1 MRDRLSE
8 VIDGWFAVAY
18 SRDIAAGA
26 LRVVDYMGRA
36 IALFRTQSGRLLAS
50 DAYCPHLGAALAT
63 MGRVEGEELVCGG
76 HGFHF
81 DDRGVCTRAYGRAA
95 SNVRL
100 RTCHVREQLGAIFLW
115 YHHRDAAP
123 SWELPALDEAAW
135 SAPLHKSLQLATH
148 PQEIVENAVDV
159 GHFEGV
165 HGLSQATSGK
175 LQVAGHRLSSSGT
188 FTSRAIGPFDQLCV
202 TVSFQFEAFGLGL
215 ARSEAYFPGL
225 GLRLRAYAAPTLRK
239 DGTTELR
246 CWTQVYDAPGV
257 VSRLPGVGRAIPA
270 ALARF
275 LLGRAWGA
283 VFSHDLAKDALYWT
297 TKRYLSPPALAR
309 LDTQIG
315 PYRKWALQFYPAH
328 TARRTRSLPTVTVP
342 GARAG
347 HEACPLVPSLDGA
360 HFVAAGE
367 PARVRASRRRREPAA
382 ISS

>member
-18 SRDIAAGA
+18 SRDIAAGT
-26 LRVVDYMGRA
+26 LRVVDYMGRP
-36 IALFRTQSGRLLAS
+36 IALVRTQSGRLLAS
-50 DAYCPHLGAALAT
+50 DAYCPHLGAAFAT
-63 MGRVEGEELVCGG
+63 IGRVEGEELVCGG

-81 DDRGVCTRAYGRAA
+81 DDRGACTQAYGRAA

-100 RTCHVREQLGAIFLW
+100 RTCHVRERLGTIFLW
-115 YHHRDAAP
+115 YHHQDADP
-123 SWELPALDEAAW
+123 SWELPALDEEAW

-165 HGLSQATSGK
+165 HGLSQATPGQ
-175 LQVAGHRLSSSGT
+175 LEIAGHRLTSSGT
-188 FTSRAIGPFDQLCV
+188 FTSRAIGPFDQLRV

-215 ARSEAYFPGL
+215 ARSEAHFPGL

-239 DGTTELR
+239 DGTTDLR

-257 VSRLPGVGRAIPA
+257 ASRLPGVGRAVPA

-275 LLGRAWGA
+275 VLGRAWGA
-283 VFSHDLAKDALYWT
+283 VFSHDIAKDALYWT
-297 TKRYLSPPALAR
+297 TKRYVSPPALAR
-309 LDTQIG
+309 LDVLIG

-328 TARRTRSLPTVTVP
+328 AARRTRSLPTVAAERA
-342 GARAG
+342 GARR
-347 HEACPLVPSLDGA
+347 EACPLLPSLDGA
-360 HFVAAGE
+360 HFVAPRGSAG
-367 PARVRASRRRREPAA
+367 ARVSRKRRAAA
-382 ISS
+382 VVSS